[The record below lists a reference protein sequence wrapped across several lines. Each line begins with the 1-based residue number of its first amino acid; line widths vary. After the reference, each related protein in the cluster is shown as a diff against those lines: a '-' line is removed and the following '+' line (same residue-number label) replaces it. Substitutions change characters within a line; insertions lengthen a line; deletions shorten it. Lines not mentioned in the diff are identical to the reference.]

1 MNNLIKFLAFLIY
14 STVIFFLPN
23 SKTILIPICI
33 NLFAMII
40 LRKKAKSI
48 MSTTLKV
55 LPFIL
60 FTFTINCWLD
70 TYINAIWIGIKL
82 LIVCN
87 MTVIYS
93 RTTSVNGVAETIKLL
108 CTPLKIFGVNTDD
121 IKIMVCI
128 SLSMIPILKKD
139 LNETRDA
146 CKAKNMRLNL
156 RNTKYII
163 ASFFITLLKRVNQIE
178 DSLIAKG
185 YKG

>member
-23 SKTILIPICI
+23 SKIILIPIYI

-48 MSTTLKV
+48 ISTTLKV
-55 LPFIL
+55 LPFII
-60 FTFTINCWLD
+60 FTFVINCWLD
-70 TYINAIWIGIKL
+70 TYINAMWIGIKL
-82 LIVCN
+82 IIVCN

-93 RTTSVNGVAETIKLL
+93 KTTSVSEVAETIKSL
-108 CTPLKIFGVNTDD
+108 CEPLKIFGVNTDD

-139 LNETRDA
+139 LNETKDA
-146 CKAKNMRLNL
+146 CKAKNMKLNL
-156 RNTKYII
+156 KNMKYVI

-185 YKG
+185 YKA